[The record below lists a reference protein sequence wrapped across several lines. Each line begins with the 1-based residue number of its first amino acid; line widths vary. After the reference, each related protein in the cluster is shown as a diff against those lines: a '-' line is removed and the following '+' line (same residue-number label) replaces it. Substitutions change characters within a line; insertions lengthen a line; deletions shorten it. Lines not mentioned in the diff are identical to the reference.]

1 MCCKPLAIIIRY
13 MQDVDLAGVEAKA
26 TYVVAVSGGV
36 DSIVLLDMLVQHMEP
51 GLLVVAHF
59 DHGIRE
65 NSADDALFVQQLAER
80 YSCKYVGG
88 RVELGEHCSEE
99 LARFKRYEFLE
110 QVQRDVNAV
119 ATVLAHHQDDR
130 IETAIIN
137 ILRGTGPLG
146 LVSLRSTKKRVR
158 PFLNIGKN
166 QIIDY
171 AKERKLEWRE
181 DPTNIQPSYLR
192 NRVRQALAAHA
203 SQESSRQLTAILDQT
218 QKLTD
223 EITQSSRTL
232 VEIAE
237 LPRLVF
243 TSVDYKMRT
252 FLCAEWLRANKIGA
266 FDRATITRLTAAIC
280 TLPVGKCVDIY
291 GGAYI
296 VSKQKAI
303 ALHVK

>member
-1 MCCKPLAIIIRY
+1 MSYGRLTIIIRY
-13 MQDVDLAGVEAKA
+13 MQDVDLSGVEANT

-36 DSIVLLDMLVQHMEP
+36 DSVVLLDILIQHVEP
-51 GLLVVAHF
+51 SSLVVAHF

-65 NSADDALFVQQLAER
+65 NSADDAVFVQQLAER
-80 YSCKYVGG
+80 YGCLFVSK
-88 RVELGEHCSEE
+88 RLELGAHCSEE

-137 ILRGTGPLG
+137 MLRGTGPLG
-146 LVSLRSTKKRVR
+146 LVSLRSTKKRIR

-166 QIIDY
+166 QIISY
-171 AKERKLEWRE
+171 AREHDLQWRE
-181 DPTNIQPSYLR
+181 DPTNADPNYLR
-192 NRVRQALAAHA
+192 NRVRQALAEHA
-203 SQESSRQLTAILDQT
+203 SRESRWQLAAILDQT

-223 EITQSSRTL
+223 EIAQVTRMF
-232 VEIAE
+232 IDKAE
-237 LPRLVF
+237 LPRLLF

-252 FLCAEWLRANKIGA
+252 FLCAEWLRTNKIGA
-266 FDRATITRLTAAIC
+266 FDRDTITRLTVAIC
-280 TLPVGKCVDIY
+280 TLPVGKSIDIY
-291 GGAYI
+291 GGAYV